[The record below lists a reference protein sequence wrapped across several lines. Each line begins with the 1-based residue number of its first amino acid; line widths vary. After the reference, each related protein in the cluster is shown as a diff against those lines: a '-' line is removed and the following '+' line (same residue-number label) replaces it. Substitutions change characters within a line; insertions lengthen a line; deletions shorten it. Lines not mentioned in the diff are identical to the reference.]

1 MNRLTSRKRI
11 TVALIGLIALVVI
24 GWFVQQGAA
33 AHGRAMPPAGGSA
46 AVWQAVPVLPD
57 SSGTVL
63 WRASE
68 PLTSPA

>member
-33 AHGRAMPPAGGSA
+33 AHGTAMPPVDIG
-46 AVWQAVPVLPD
+46 V
-57 SSGTVL
+57 
-63 WRASE
+63 
-68 PLTSPA
+68 SPSPPARRRPC